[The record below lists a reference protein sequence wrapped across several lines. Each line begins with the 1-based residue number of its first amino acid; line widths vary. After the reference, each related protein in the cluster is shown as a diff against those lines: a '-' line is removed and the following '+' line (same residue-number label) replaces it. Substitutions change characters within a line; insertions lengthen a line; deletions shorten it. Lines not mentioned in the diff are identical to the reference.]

1 MSVNGSSP
9 DGKCSSTSRYNN
21 SYSTC
26 EAPTSSVLFDS
37 TLTGLDG
44 DMWASQLL
52 TLQIHNPRG
61 QFLVSDFNGISNYV
75 RVGRV
80 ELTMFNCPEWG
91 IAVQVIGIWRA
102 SSISGARV
110 LAGSLFPAITSCDSL
125 VRVCTSSL
133 DITTPVIVLQFIPAT
148 GSNRIY
154 LAEVEFYGDSSVC
167 PPDTI
172 ITTPPPDTTAPPPP
186 DTTAPPPPDTT
197 IPDTTQEIASGERE
211 TPSASPSCT
220 TSTALAS
227 VITAIATALLATV
240 ISVLATIAVCKCHP
254 KFTPGGAETA
264 TSAGGEGQEYEEVD
278 GGKGGVAGSDPTYME
293 VEDRKGVTR
302 TFQLKKNE
310 AYATTT
316 HK

>member
-9 DGKCSSTSRYNN
+9 DGKCSTTSRYNN
-21 SYSTC
+21 SYSMC

-52 TLQIHNPRG
+52 TLQIHNTGG
-61 QFLVSDFNGISNYV
+61 QFLVSDFNGTSNYV

-80 ELTMFNCPEWG
+80 ELVMFNCPEWG
-91 IAVQVIGIWRA
+91 IAVGRIGIWRA
-102 SSISGARV
+102 SSISGAV
-110 LAGSLFPAITSCDSL
+110 VPAGSLFPRITSCDSL

-133 DITTPVIVLQFIPAT
+133 DITTPVIVLQFIPAA

-172 ITTPPPDTTAPPPP
+172 ITTPPPDTTTPPP
-186 DTTAPPPPDTT
+186 DTTTPPHTT

-211 TPSASPSCT
+211 TPSTSPSCT

-227 VITAIATALLATV
+227 VITAISSALLATV
-240 ISVLATIAVCKCHP
+240 ISVLVTIAVCKCYP
-254 KFTPGGAETA
+254 KFTPGGANYKTA

-293 VEDRKGVTR
+293 VGERRGGMC

-310 AYATTT
+310 AYAITT

>member
-1 MSVNGSSP
+1 M
-9 DGKCSSTSRYNN
+9 
-21 SYSTC
+21 C

-52 TLQIHNPRG
+52 TLQIHNPG
-61 QFLVSDFNGISNYV
+61 GPFLVSDFNGTSNYV

-80 ELTMFNCPEWG
+80 ELVMFNCREWG
-91 IAVQVIGIWRA
+91 IAVGRIGIWRA

-110 LAGSLFPAITSCDSL
+110 PAGSLFPTITSCDSL
-125 VRVCTSSL
+125 VRVCTSPL
-133 DITTPVIVLQFIPAT
+133 DITTPVIVLQFIPAP

-154 LAEVEFYGDSSVC
+154 LAEVEFYGDNAACS
-167 PPDTI
+167 PDTI
-172 ITTPPPDTTAPPPP
+172 ITTPPPDTT
-186 DTTAPPPPDTT
+186 TPPPPDTT
-197 IPDTTQEIASGERE
+197 IPETTQEIASGERE

-240 ISVLATIAVCKCHP
+240 ISVLVTITVCKCHP

-264 TSAGGEGQEYEEVD
+264 TSAGAEGQEYEDVD
-278 GGKGGVAGSDPTYME
+278 GGKGGDAGSDPTYME
-293 VEDRKGVTR
+293 VGERRGETC
-302 TFQLKKNE
+302 TFQLKENE
-310 AYATTT
+310 AYASTT